1 MMMTRDEGPQ
11 ESPDRSSDVRIP
23 PTVTEYKTYVDNW
36 KNHIY
41 VPQIWKGAPV
51 REKSPFGT
59 KEPVGRCGQFAVVY
73 IWEND
78 AGNKKAVRFFTR
90 PIDSRDE
97 LRYLAMK
104 LVTERSKYF
113 VDFEYIKDG
122 LWTQFPDKKEF
133 STFPLVLMDMAEGL
147 LLDEYIEKKLGHP
160 NDLLDLT
167 IEWYFL
173 MNDLAKD
180 GISHG
185 DLQHGNIIVSNDGRI
200 KLVDYDGVYIKIIEH
215 LGSKEC
221 GHPNYNHPKRMTVHY
236 GPDMDQFASLVIYF
250 SIILVTIY
258 PDLWRKYHND
268 ENLLF
273 TRSDFQSPESSRLF
287 GELAACQQR
296 HVKSLMDQLILLC
309 KNDDPVPGNRL
320 DLPYITQEEREEI
333 LEFRKKE
340 MEKFENAKK
349 IENGY
354 DHEVESIQA
363 ESIKNQKGLASDNT
377 TDDKWL
383 RTQSIVLAE
392 VPPKEEPNITKEKR
406 SAKKVDEEKADAH
419 LKRIQRRK
427 AQFENQISKYKN
439 WIIIIISLT
448 IPIVIV
454 SIVFGIAF
462 IINPNEIANVVAID
476 FFLAVLCLIIIIY
489 YYLRNKIQ
497 SINQELDE
505 L

>member
-1 MMMTRDEGPQ
+1 
-11 ESPDRSSDVRIP
+11 
-23 PTVTEYKTYVDNW
+23 
-36 KNHIY
+36 
-41 VPQIWKGAPV
+41 
-51 REKSPFGT
+51 
-59 KEPVGRCGQFAVVY
+59 
-73 IWEND
+73 
-78 AGNKKAVRFFTR
+78 
-90 PIDSRDE
+90 
-97 LRYLAMK
+97 
-104 LVTERSKYF
+104 
-113 VDFEYIKDG
+113 
-122 LWTQFPDKKEF
+122 
-133 STFPLVLMDMAEGL
+133 
-147 LLDEYIEKKLGHP
+147 
-160 NDLLDLT
+160 
-167 IEWYFL
+167 
-173 MNDLAKD
+173 
-180 GISHG
+180 
-185 DLQHGNIIVSNDGRI
+185 
-200 KLVDYDGVYIKIIEH
+200 
-215 LGSKEC
+215 
-221 GHPNYNHPKRMTVHY
+221 
-236 GPDMDQFASLVIYF
+236 
-250 SIILVTIY
+250 
-258 PDLWRKYHND
+258 
-268 ENLLF
+268 
-273 TRSDFQSPESSRLF
+273 
-287 GELAACQQR
+287 
-296 HVKSLMDQLILLC
+296 MDQLILLC